1 MQWMNPAGAW
11 ALAALAA
18 ILLLYILKER
28 LEPTE
33 VSSTYLWRRAMIAAQ
48 AERRFR
54 SCAEIC

>member
-28 LEPTE
+28 LEKSPAPIYG
-33 VSSTYLWRRAMIAAQ
+33 VAP
-48 AERRFR
+48 
-54 SCAEIC
+54 